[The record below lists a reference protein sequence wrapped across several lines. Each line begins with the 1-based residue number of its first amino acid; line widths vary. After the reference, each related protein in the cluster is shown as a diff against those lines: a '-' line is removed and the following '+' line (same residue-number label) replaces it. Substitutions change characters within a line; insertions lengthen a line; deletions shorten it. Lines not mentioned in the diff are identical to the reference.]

1 MHVIATAGHVDHGKS
16 TLISALT
23 GMEPDRW
30 AEERRR
36 GMTIDLGYAWTELD
50 GTTVA
55 FVDVP
60 GHRKFLSSTLA
71 GMGPVPAVLLVVA
84 SDEGWSRQ
92 TEEHVAAL
100 DALGVRH
107 GVLALTRSDLG
118 FPDLAESE
126 ARDHLAGTGLAGIEA
141 VAVSSVTGD
150 GLPELR
156 AALRRLTE
164 ALPPPPEQ
172 PARLW
177 VDRSFS
183 VRGSGT
189 IVTGTLA
196 TGTLRTGDEVEVAPS
211 GERVRIRGI
220 EMLKT
225 SVEQADA
232 VARVALNLRGVK
244 PEDVPRGSAL
254 VAPGRWAVTSAIDV
268 RATTGD
274 LPGQALLHLGSAAV
288 PVRIRP
294 LDGDIVRLSLARA
307 VPVRVGERALLRD
320 PGREGIAAGV
330 RVLDPYP
337 LPLERRRGAARRR
350 GERLAELAGQGPEAE
365 VRLRGAIRRDDL
377 LRAGVPAPRE
387 VIEAQGWLVDP
398 GQWLSWQGELTEL
411 ADRWAADNPM
421 RPGIPPAEAIRQLA
435 LPDRAVLEALVRAD
449 EDLVLDHDG
458 VHRDSVRAVLPPEG
472 REAVDRL
479 LDRLAESA
487 FDVPEPAELADAAYL
502 DVAVKQGELVRLPGA
517 VYLRPEAIAHAAH
530 LLAGLGRPFTASE
543 ARQALGTTRR
553 IALPLLEELD
563 RRGLTRRETK
573 DLRSMRNGGGER
585 ESNPPGRDARPRRF

>member
-1 MHVIATAGHVDHGKS
+1 MYVIATAGHVDHGKS

-30 AEERRR
+30 AEEQRR

-50 GTTVA
+50 GDTVA

-60 GHRKFLSSTLA
+60 GHRKFLSNTLA

-84 SDEGWSRQ
+84 SDEGWGRQ
-92 TEEHVAAL
+92 TAEHVAAL

-118 FPDLAESE
+118 FPELAESE
-126 ARDHLAGTGLAGIEA
+126 ARDHLAGTSLAGIEA
-141 VAVSSVTGD
+141 VAVSAVTGD
-150 GLPELR
+150 GIPELR
-156 AALRRLTE
+156 TALRRLTS
-164 ALPPPPEQ
+164 ALPSPPEQ
-172 PARLW
+172 PTRLW

-183 VRGSGT
+183 VRGAGT

-196 TGTLRTGDEVEVAPS
+196 TGTLRVGDDVEVVPS
-211 GERVRIRGI
+211 GQRVQVRGI
-220 EMLKT
+220 ETLKT
-225 SVEQADA
+225 SVGQANA

-244 PEDVPRGSAL
+244 PAEVPRGSAL
-254 VAPGRWAVTSAIDV
+254 VAPGQWAVASTIDV
-268 RATTGD
+268 RLSVD
-274 LPGQALLHLGSAAV
+274 RVPEQALLHLGSAAV
-288 PVRIRP
+288 PVRVRP
-294 LDGDIVRLSLARA
+294 LVPGIARLSLAKA
-307 VPVRVGERALLRD
+307 VPVRTGERALLRD

-337 LPLERRRGAARRR
+337 PALERRRGAARRR

-377 LRAGVPAPRE
+377 LRAGVAAPE
-387 VIEAQGWLVDP
+387 ETIDGWLVDP
-398 GQWLSWQGELTEL
+398 DVWQDWRAKLTEL

-421 RPGIPPAEAIRQLA
+421 RPGIPPAEAIRQLG
-435 LPDRAVLEALVRAD
+435 LPDRVVLEALVRAD
-449 EDLVLDHDG
+449 DGLVLDGDG
-458 VHRDSVRAVLPPEG
+458 VHRPDVRAVLPPDG
-472 REAVDRL
+472 RRAVDQLLERL
-479 LDRLAESA
+479 SANA
-487 FDVPEPAELADAAYL
+487 FDVPEPAELAAAAYL

-517 VYLRPEAIAHAAH
+517 VYLRPEGLEHAAS
-530 LLAGLGRPFTASE
+530 LLAALGRPFTASE

-553 IALPLLEELD
+553 IALPVLEELD

-573 DLRSMRNGGGER
+573 DLRSMPGG
-585 ESNPPGRDARPRRF
+585 D